1 MSINP
6 YKPGTIEWFNYQVRK
21 TTHQDAV
28 KYGKLR
34 ENIIQLIAMAERQ
47 KRDIKTSELRKLIG
61 E

>member
-1 MSINP
+1 MSGNP
-6 YKPGTIEWFNYQVRK
+6 YKPGTIEWFNYTVRK
-21 TTHQDAV
+21 TTHEGTV

-34 ENIIQLIAMAERQ
+34 NDIVQLIAMAERQ